1 MFNNANLTATDLA
14 GIAEAIDAAIEC
26 GNFEEFTTTDGMTMS
41 AAVIGDVMCLT
52 TRDAWTGHSH
62 EVQLDVD
69 DACALVYA
77 LTARAGE
84 GAPEALVSGYLYAY
98 AA

>member
-14 GIAEAIDAAIEC
+14 GIAEAIDAAIEY
-26 GNFEEFTTTDGMTMS
+26 GNFEEFTTTGGMTVS
-41 AAVIGDVMCLT
+41 VAVIGEVVCLT
-52 TRDAWTGHSH
+52 ARDAWSGRSR
-62 EVQLDVD
+62 EAQLDVD
-69 DACALVYA
+69 DACALVYE

-84 GAPEALVSGYLYAY
+84 GAPEALVPDYLYAY

>member
-26 GNFEEFTTTDGMTMS
+26 GSFEEFTTTDGMTVS
-41 AAVIGDVMCLT
+41 AAVIGDVVCLT
-52 TRDAWTGHSH
+52 ARNAWTGHSR

-69 DACALVYA
+69 DACALVYE

-84 GAPEALVSGYLYAY
+84 DAPEALVPSYLYAY

>member
-14 GIAEAIDAAIEC
+14 GIAEAIDAAIEH
-26 GNFEEFTTTDGMTMS
+26 GGFEEFTTTGGMTVS

-52 TRDAWTGHSH
+52 TRDAWTGRSR

-69 DACALVYA
+69 DACALVYE
-77 LTARAGE
+77 LTARASE
-84 GAPEALVSGYLYAY
+84 GASGALVPSYLYAY

>member
-14 GIAEAIDAAIEC
+14 GIAEAIDAAIEY
-26 GNFEEFTTTDGMTMS
+26 GSFEEFTTTGGMTVS
-41 AAVIGDVMCLT
+41 AAVVGDVVCLT
-52 TRDAWTGHSH
+52 TRDALTGRSR
-62 EVQLDVD
+62 EAQLDVD
-69 DACALVYA
+69 DACALVYE

-84 GAPEALVSGYLYAY
+84 GAPGALVPSYLYAY